1 MLRLLAMTAFGL
13 WASLMVFGR
22 DLSPEEQAAF
32 EMRRAEKVSV
42 FAQLSDTLSESFGS
56 GAKRQG
62 AYVPTL
68 AEAQTAR
75 SIATPTATTPAH
87 DTARI
92 HLASTQPEQVDL
104 TGITRVSHPE
114 KMAAILSATPAA
126 PAPSAPVSNTADP
139 ASEMVLREVT
149 ASRVNVRSGP
159 STANPVL
166 GQLVRSE
173 IVRVISPEENGWVK
187 ILVEGAGVEGYMAA
201 EFLADLTH

>member
-1 MLRLLAMTAFGL
+1 
-13 WASLMVFGR
+13 MVFGR
-22 DLSPEEQAAF
+22 DLSPEEQAAL
-32 EMRRAEKVSV
+32 ETRRAEKVSV
-42 FAQLSDTLSESFGS
+42 FAQLSNTLSESFGS

-68 AEAQTAR
+68 AEAQAVRSLPTPSTTA
-75 SIATPTATTPAH
+75 PAQ

-92 HLASTQPEQVDL
+92 HLASTQPEPVDL

-114 KMAAILSATPAA
+114 KMAAMLSATPAA
-126 PAPSAPVSNTADP
+126 PNATTADP
-139 ASEMVLREVT
+139 ASGMVLREVT

>member
-13 WASLMVFGR
+13 LASLMVFGR
-22 DLSPEEQAAF
+22 DLSPEEQAAL
-32 EMRRAEKVSV
+32 EARRAEKVSV
-42 FAQLSDTLSESFGS
+42 FAQLSNTLSESFGS

-68 AEAQTAR
+68 AEAQAVRSLPTPSTTA
-75 SIATPTATTPAH
+75 PAQ

-92 HLASTQPEQVDL
+92 HLASTQPEPVDL

-114 KMAAILSATPAA
+114 KMAAMLSATPAA
-126 PAPSAPVSNTADP
+126 PNATTADP
-139 ASEMVLREVT
+139 ASGMVLREVT

>member
-1 MLRLLAMTAFGL
+1 
-13 WASLMVFGR
+13 MVFGR
-22 DLSPEEQAAF
+22 DLSPEEQAAL
-32 EMRRAEKVSV
+32 EARRAEKVSV
-42 FAQLSDTLSESFGS
+42 FAQLSNTLSESFGS

-68 AEAQTAR
+68 AEAQAVRSLPTPSTTA
-75 SIATPTATTPAH
+75 PAQ

-92 HLASTQPEQVDL
+92 HLASTQPEPVDL

-114 KMAAILSATPAA
+114 KMAAMLSATPAA
-126 PAPSAPVSNTADP
+126 PNATTADP
-139 ASEMVLREVT
+139 ASGMVLREVT

>member
-22 DLSPEEQAAF
+22 DLSPEEQAAL

-75 SIATPTATTPAH
+75 SVSTPTAPAH

-92 HLASTQPEQVDL
+92 HLASTQPEEVDL
-104 TGITRVSHPE
+104 SGITRVSHPE

-126 PAPSAPVSNTADP
+126 PAPSALNTGTADP
-139 ASEMVLREVT
+139 ASGMVLREVT

>member
-22 DLSPEEQAAF
+22 DLSPEEQAAL
-32 EMRRAEKVSV
+32 EMRGAEKVSV

-75 SIATPTATTPAH
+75 SVSTPTPPAH

-92 HLASTQPEQVDL
+92 HLASTQPEEVDL

-126 PAPSAPVSNTADP
+126 PAPSAPNSGTADP
-139 ASEMVLREVT
+139 ASGMVLREVT